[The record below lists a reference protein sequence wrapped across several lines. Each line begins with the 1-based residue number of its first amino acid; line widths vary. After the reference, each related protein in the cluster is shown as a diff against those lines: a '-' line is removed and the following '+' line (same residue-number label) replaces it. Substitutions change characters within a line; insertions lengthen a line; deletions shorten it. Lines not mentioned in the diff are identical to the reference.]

1 MECLLY
7 EGTRSRKLSLK
18 YLILECF
25 SDKQLLVSSFVIIE
39 GILTKA
45 ASVEIGVVIVVKALK
60 ATKVE
65 EKKKPALLPN
75 CF

>member
-25 SDKQLLVSSFVIIE
+25 SDKQLLVSSFVVIE

-60 ATKVE
+60 ATEVE

>member
-25 SDKQLLVSSFVIIE
+25 SDKQLLVSSFVVIE

>member
-7 EGTRSRKLSLK
+7 EGTQTRKLSLK

-60 ATKVE
+60 ATEVE

>member
-1 MECLLY
+1 
-7 EGTRSRKLSLK
+7 
-18 YLILECF
+18 LILECF
-25 SDKQLLVSSFVIIE
+25 SDKQLLVSSFVVIE

-60 ATKVE
+60 ATEVE